1 MASSL
6 LCQMSVGASRTDKIF
21 IAMVMF
27 SLQCCLLFLTSD
39 HRGKRLGW
47 GSSRW
52 AGGPAA
58 PTAPQ
63 AGRYKSTIYNRRVKY
78 AQCLCLQTKGK
89 YSFW

>member
-47 GSSRW
+47 EWSRW

-63 AGRYKSTIYNRRVKY
+63 AGRYKSTI
-78 AQCLCLQTKGK
+78 
-89 YSFW
+89 